1 MLNPD
6 VDGPTGGGLSNA
18 DLPKEA
24 FTIDQV
30 NMYWRR
36 CANLLKEEGRETTY
50 NAMVKRN
57 PKLVNDVRIIMEV
70 DNPVQIDLVNT
81 DVDRIIAFMRSNLKN
96 YDVFVEV
103 KLTDNQFEDVKALTG
118 KDRFAILARKY
129 PNLNLLKSTFN
140 LDIDY

>member
-6 VDGPTGGGLSNA
+6 LDGPKIGGLSNT
-18 DLPKEA
+18 DLPKESFA
-24 FTIDQV
+24 IDQV

-57 PKLVNDVRIIMEV
+57 PKLLNDVRIVMEV
-70 DNPVQIDLVNT
+70 DNPVQIDLVGA
-81 DVDRIIAFMRSNLKN
+81 DVDRIVAFMRSNLKN
-96 YDVFVEV
+96 HDVLVDV

-118 KDRFAILARKY
+118 KDRFSILARKN

-140 LDIDY
+140 LDVDY